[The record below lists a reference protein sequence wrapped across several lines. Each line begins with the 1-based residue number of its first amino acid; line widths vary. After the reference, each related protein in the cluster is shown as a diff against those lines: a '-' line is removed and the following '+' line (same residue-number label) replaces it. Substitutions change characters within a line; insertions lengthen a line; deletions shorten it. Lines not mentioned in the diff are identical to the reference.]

1 MMATKKMRVTTTRKG
16 AKKMAETLTAPT
28 TSATSAEE
36 LWNALYYWVRSVLP
50 QKIKVVES
58 HQDMP
63 TPKGCFIT
71 ISYAGNWHLAGTTAS
86 RMVVGRPDLPSPRL
100 FTYRGTIELREV
112 EGDGENLMK
121 LVESLENPEI
131 QAIFEVAGI
140 SVLRTD
146 GPTAMPALQQA
157 QWRRESM
164 LTLEMAWARAYE
176 GSTLTIESV
185 EITQEEITGTI
196 DENGDALVN
205 EVHEVLAAKN
215 IVNEFTV
222 AT

>member
-1 MMATKKMRVTTTRKG
+1 
-16 AKKMAETLTAPT
+16 MAETLTAPT
-28 TSATSAEE
+28 TSATSAVE
-36 LWNALYYWVRSVLP
+36 LWNALYYWARSVLP

-71 ISYAGNWHLAGTTAS
+71 ISYAGNWHFAGTTAS

-131 QAIFEVAGI
+131 QAIFETAGI

-185 EITQEEITGTI
+185 EITQESQQP
-196 DENGDALVN
+196 LVN
-205 EVHEVLAAKN
+205 EESEFLVNEEEEILAAHQAL
-215 IVNEFTV
+215 NEFTV

>member
-1 MMATKKMRVTTTRKG
+1 
-16 AKKMAETLTAPT
+16 MAETLTAPT

-71 ISYAGNWHLAGTTAS
+71 ISYAGNWRFAGTTAS

-131 QAIFEVAGI
+131 QAIFETSGI

-157 QWRRESM
+157 QWRRESL
-164 LTLEMAWARAYE
+164 LTLEMSWARAYE

>member
-1 MMATKKMRVTTTRKG
+1 
-16 AKKMAETLTAPT
+16 MAEILTSPT

-36 LWNALYYWVRSVLP
+36 LWNALYYWVRSVLL

-71 ISYAGNWHLAGTTAS
+71 ISYAGNWHFAGTTAS

-131 QAIFEVAGI
+131 QAIFETAGI

-157 QWRRESM
+157 QWRRESL
-164 LTLEMAWARAYE
+164 LTLEMSWARAYE

-185 EITQEEITGTI
+185 EITQESQQPLMNE
-196 DENGDALVN
+196 ESEFLVN
-205 EVHEVLAAKN
+205 EEEEILAAHQAL
-215 IVNEFTV
+215 NEFTV